1 MCWEVPDKKQERKLG
16 REVKFVI
23 RRAVVGLIALPVF
36 AGAYVLFYG
45 LFGSLT
51 SGLSLTVSEAWANGF
66 MIGTVCVIAFMFS
79 TQLDKLMARL
89 VGE

>member
-1 MCWEVPDKKQERKLG
+1 M
-16 REVKFVI
+16 KFVI
-23 RRAVVGLIALPVF
+23 RRAVLGVIALPVF
-36 AGAYVLFYG
+36 AGAYVLAYG

-79 TQLDKLMARL
+79 TQLDNL
-89 VGE
+89 VSKWIGEVR

>member
-1 MCWEVPDKKQERKLG
+1 M
-16 REVKFVI
+16 KFVF

-36 AGAYVLFYG
+36 AGAYVLAYG
-45 LFGSLT
+45 LFGAYT

-79 TQLDKLMARL
+79 TQLDNL
-89 VGE
+89 VSKWIGE

>member
-1 MCWEVPDKKQERKLG
+1 
-16 REVKFVI
+16 VKFVF

-36 AGAYVLFYG
+36 AGAYVLAYG
-45 LFGSLT
+45 LFGAYT

-79 TQLDKLMARL
+79 TQLDNL
-89 VGE
+89 VSKWIGE

>member
-1 MCWEVPDKKQERKLG
+1 LG

-23 RRAVVGLIALPVF
+23 RRAVVGLIALPLF
-36 AGAYVLFYG
+36 AGAYVLAYG

-66 MIGTVCVIAFMFS
+66 TIGTACLVVFIFS
-79 TQLDKLMARL
+79 TQFDKLVSKW
-89 VGE
+89 VGETA